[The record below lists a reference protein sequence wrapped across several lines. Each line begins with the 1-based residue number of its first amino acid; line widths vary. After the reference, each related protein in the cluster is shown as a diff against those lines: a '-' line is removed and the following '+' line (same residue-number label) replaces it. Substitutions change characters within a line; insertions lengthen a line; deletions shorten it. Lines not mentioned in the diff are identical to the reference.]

1 MKVFA
6 TYLDQNLMI
15 KMINIKKPEKA
26 TKQIQKTPNASD
38 YLKSLSQEGKELM
51 DEIEDADNDIDIYKF
66 VFIGSNKEKFN
77 FNTFKMPLNFLSAIQ
92 NGEISLEE
100 AKISQK
106 NEKERKEINRVLMQA
121 NDLLEYRNKIIEAF
135 RDGTFLSEHLK
146 KSDNAAYDYVLKD
159 VNNFTQEIKS
169 IKEKNNLT
177 LFKDFFGLSSPADYA
192 KKLINIQNPDENK
205 GIVAEIKNRTSNLK
219 DRIKRMSEKEKKI

>member
-1 MKVFA
+1 
-6 TYLDQNLMI
+6 
-15 KMINIKKPEKA
+15 
-26 TKQIQKTPNASD
+26 
-38 YLKSLSQEGKELM
+38 M

-77 FNTFKMPLNFLSAIQ
+77 FNTFKMPLNFLSAIC
-92 NGEISLEE
+92 NGEISLKE

-106 NEKERKEINRVLMQA
+106 NEKERKEINRVMMQA
-121 NDLLEYRNKIIEAF
+121 NELLEYRNKITEAF

-146 KSDNAAYDYVLKD
+146 KSDNAAYHYVLKD
-159 VNNFTQEIKS
+159 VNNFIQEIKS

-205 GIVAEIKNRTSNLK
+205 GIVAEIKDRTSNLK

>member
-1 MKVFA
+1 
-6 TYLDQNLMI
+6 
-15 KMINIKKPEKA
+15 
-26 TKQIQKTPNASD
+26 
-38 YLKSLSQEGKELM
+38 
-51 DEIEDADNDIDIYKF
+51 
-66 VFIGSNKEKFN
+66 
-77 FNTFKMPLNFLSAIQ
+77 
-92 NGEISLEE
+92 
-100 AKISQK
+100 
-106 NEKERKEINRVLMQA
+106 MQA
-121 NDLLEYRNKIIEAF
+121 NELLEYRNKIIEAF

-146 KSDNAAYDYVLKD
+146 KSDNAAYHYVLKD
-159 VNNFTQEIKS
+159 VNNFIQEIKS